1 MIYVS
6 CKGPTNHYVPRR
18 HDVDDEDRVH
28 SRLFKDIK
36 GHLRGLVAGTL
47 TSKKA
52 FHFETKAGRSLSVWG
67 FHPIAL
73 GGK

>member
-1 MIYVS
+1 MCYVS
-6 CKGPTNHYVPRR
+6 ERIGQGPTTI
-18 HDVDDEDRVH
+18 EA
-28 SRLFKDIK
+28 FKDIK

-73 GGK
+73 GGSNEDPASEAAA